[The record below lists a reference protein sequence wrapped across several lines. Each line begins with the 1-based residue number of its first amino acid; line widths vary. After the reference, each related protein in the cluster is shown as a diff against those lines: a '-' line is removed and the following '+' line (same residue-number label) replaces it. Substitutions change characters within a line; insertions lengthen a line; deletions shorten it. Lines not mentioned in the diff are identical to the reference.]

1 MKKNLLIT
9 SLLLLMMLVAY
20 SQTSQQ
26 QAQGKRPNV
35 VIILADDMGYS
46 DMGMFGSEIKTPNM
60 DALAMNGTR
69 FTNYYT
75 HASCSP
81 TRSMLLSGH
90 DTHLNGLGAM
100 DEWTAPNQMGKEG
113 YEGHLS
119 TSLVTFLS
127 C

>member
-1 MKKNLLIT
+1 
-9 SLLLLMMLVAY
+9 
-20 SQTSQQ
+20 
-26 QAQGKRPNV
+26 
-35 VIILADDMGYS
+35 
-46 DMGMFGSEIKTPNM
+46 M
-60 DALAMNGTR
+60 DALATNGTR

-81 TRSMLLSGH
+81 TRSMLLSGQ

-119 TSLVTFLS
+119 TSRGKATIDTLS
-127 C
+127 GSSLNNPDVGGTLGYQINPNIQMKLSYSSTINDNNPEDLKMDGFCINII

>member
-1 MKKNLLIT
+1 
-9 SLLLLMMLVAY
+9 
-20 SQTSQQ
+20 
-26 QAQGKRPNV
+26 
-35 VIILADDMGYS
+35 
-46 DMGMFGSEIKTPNM
+46 M
-60 DALAMNGTR
+60 DALATNGTR

-81 TRSMLLSGH
+81 TRSMLLSGQ

-119 TSLVTFLS
+119 TNLVTLPQLLKDADTTPTWLASGTWVKHLTRFRPPGVLKEIS
-127 C
+127 RCWTEWAAIGI